1 MARMLRRLTVIATAA
16 GAANRYVKAHPDK
29 VNKWAA
35 QAGHFIDKRTKG
47 KYHDRVTAVLNK
59 IQSTTTARR
68 R

>member
-16 GAANRYVKAHPDK
+16 GAASQYAKAHPDK

-47 KYHDRVTAVLNK
+47 KYHDRITTAVNK
-59 IQSTTTARR
+59 IKSAVRP
-68 R
+68 